1 MSGGQTNEILG
12 ETSSVGSVGSEGSV
26 GSVESVG
33 SVGSVESVGSVS
45 SVESVSRVKG
55 VNRKTIGVMTS
66 LAVRCVS
73 PPRLGIQRG
82 PETGHLPG

>member
-1 MSGGQTNEILG
+1 M
-12 ETSSVGSVGSEGSV
+12 GSVNSVSSV

-33 SVGSVESVGSVS
+33 SVGSM
-45 SVESVSRVKG
+45 ESVSRVKG